1 MPKHELEKGFS
12 LHRQGQLQQA
22 RLMYQAFLEEEPDH
36 FDALHL
42 MGLLSYELL
51 RPQEAEGFFRKAI
64 CIKPDF
70 HQIYLSYARPLQQL
84 ARPDE
89 ELACYDRASALKPRS
104 ISAGASCSKVC
115 SDLKTRSRPM
125 TRR

>member
-42 MGLLSYELL
+42 MGLLS
-51 RPQEAEGFFRKAI
+51 
-64 CIKPDF
+64 
-70 HQIYLSYARPLQQL
+70 
-84 ARPDE
+84 
-89 ELACYDRASALKPRS
+89 
-104 ISAGASCSKVC
+104 
-115 SDLKTRSRPM
+115 
-125 TRR
+125 